1 MGKRHAGSLAV
12 LVILTS
18 SSLAAQEP
26 GHVFRLTKSPSN
38 VGTCAAL
45 DATMS
50 REHTVTVT
58 GDKAMLKFPGGVDE
72 PMNQVSAGTYRTQLE
87 LGRVTVEYVADV
99 SKSPK
104 TLVVREPREG
114 CRWTGEAP

>member
-1 MGKRHAGSLAV
+1 MGKRHAGALTI
-12 LVILTS
+12 LVILAS
-18 SSLAAQEP
+18 SPAAGQGP

-38 VGTCAAL
+38 IGTCAAL
-45 DATMS
+45 DAAMS
-50 REHTVTVT
+50 REHTVTVA
-58 GDKAMLKFPGGVDE
+58 GDKATLKFPGGVDE
-72 PMNQVSAGTYRTQLE
+72 AMNQVSAGTYRTQLN
-87 LGRVTVEYVADV
+87 LGRVTVEYVADM